1 MRDVSIDRI
10 RESTNAAILEVL
22 RRHGVLLNGHALLA
36 TDGASDL
43 LASQLSD
50 LASSGKLMI
59 GNDRQKQKVST

>member
-1 MRDVSIDRI
+1 MKDVSIDRI

-22 RRHGVLLNGHALLA
+22 KRHGILLNGHTLLV
-36 TDGASDL
+36 TDESSD
-43 LASQLSD
+43 AMAGQLNS

>member
-36 TDGASDL
+36 SDEASDV
-43 LASQLSD
+43 LAGQLNNM
-50 LASSGKLMI
+50 ASSGKLMV